1 MPKFIV
7 PEKIFTG
14 PACLKELP
22 GFVQSLNLRRAL
34 IVTGRS
40 WARESGALKKIL
52 DLLTSAGLEASAIE
66 GVPAEPSSQYIDQL
80 REQVKIKNA
89 DLVIGLGGGSALDAA
104 KAVAIL
110 INSDQ
115 STAWHLYAQ
124 KLPDKSLPV
133 ITIPSTSGTG
143 SEVTPVSVLT
153 DDEKMI
159 KQSFR
164 SEAMMPKAAFVD
176 PELTLYC
183 PPDITA
189 IAGMDAFVQAVESFC
204 SKFSTSLSD
213 ALTEKAIALIA
224 KNLVQVFRD
233 GTNLNARQAMAE
245 GSLLAGM
252 ALSNVRLGAV
262 HGLAHP
268 IGGKYKI
275 PHGLVCGVLMP
286 AVLEFNRS
294 ALYSG
299 SEDKYSRLCNLLMA
313 DPVTFTRSLLADLGL
328 PKDLRD
334 YKIKEEDFPFF
345 IDLTL
350 RSGSTKANPRQVTK
364 DDVLDLLRKIV

>member
-14 PACLKELP
+14 PGCLKELP
-22 GFVQSLNLRRAL
+22 GFVQPLNLHQAL
-34 IVTGRS
+34 IVTGRA
-40 WARESGALKKIL
+40 WARESGALKNIL
-52 DLLTSAGLEASAIE
+52 NLLSSAGLETTAIE

-80 REQVKIKNA
+80 RQQVKSKNA

-104 KAVAIL
+104 KAAAIL
-110 INSDQ
+110 IHSDQ
-115 STAWHLYAQ
+115 STAWHLDAQ

-153 DDEKMI
+153 DEEKMI

-176 PELTLYC
+176 PELTLAC
-183 PPDITA
+183 PPDLTA
-189 IAGMDAFVQAVESFC
+189 ISGMDAFVQAVESYC
-204 SKFSTSLSD
+204 SKFSTNLSD
-213 ALTEKAIALIA
+213 ALTEKAIELIS
-224 KNLVQVFRD
+224 KNLVRAFRD
-233 GTNLNARQAMAE
+233 GTDQHARQAMAE
-245 GSLLAGM
+245 GSLMAGM

-275 PHGLVCGVLMP
+275 PHGLVCAVLMP

-299 SEDKYSRLCNLLMA
+299 AEDKYSRLCNLLMA
-313 DPVTFTRSLLADLGL
+313 DPVVFTQNLLADLGL

-334 YKIKEEDFPFF
+334 YKIQEEDFPFF
-345 IDLTL
+345 VDLTL
-350 RSGSTKANPRQVTK
+350 RSGSTKANPRPVTQ
-364 DDVLDLLRKIV
+364 DDVIDLLRKVV